1 MSADVVLLEDE
12 LGDVLEKAI
21 RGCNLSVDHVARTAG
36 ISRDK
41 LGDAMDYRSELT
53 SAELE
58 RLANVVHLNE
68 VGLCALAQGK
78 YPLPDIPGLPFSL
91 ECLRMKHGVGVANAY
106 LISVPGESTG
116 LLFDTGPSFTAL
128 QNHWPKNLKKI
139 NAVFLTHLE
148 AEHAG
153 GLCDVVDCYG
163 VPSVF
168 VPEGC
173 SAPCGEAL
181 SDGDVYRCGVF
192 EVTAYSTPGHSSA
205 HFCYRVHLVDG
216 GSGGAEVL
224 ISGDLL
230 FAGSAG
236 GGYFC
241 CQQQQ
246 RNLQR
251 ILTLCPAQ
259 AVIAP
264 GHGPLSTV
272 GHERKFN
279 PFVT

>member
-1 MSADVVLLEDE
+1 MPVTLVPLEDE

-21 RGCNLSVDHVARTAG
+21 RGCKLAVDEVARAAG

-53 SAELE
+53 CAELE
-58 RLANVVHLNE
+58 RLAKVVHLNE

-91 ECLRMKHGVGVANAY
+91 ECLRMPHGVGVANAY
-106 LISVPGESTG
+106 LISVPGESSG

-128 QNHWPKNLKKI
+128 QNQWPKNLKMVEAI
-139 NAVFLTHLE
+139 FLTHLE

-153 GLCDVVDCYG
+153 GLGDAVDCYG

-173 SAPCGEAL
+173 RAPCGKAL
-181 SDGDVYRCGVF
+181 ADGAVSRCGSF
-192 EVTAYSTPGHSSA
+192 KVTAYSTPGHSSA
-205 HFCYRVHLVDG
+205 HYCYRVSLINAVLG
-216 GSGGAEVL
+216 GGEVL
-224 ISGDLL
+224 ISGDLI

-246 RNLQR
+246 ANLR
-251 ILTLCPAQ
+251 KILALCPAQ
-259 AVIAP
+259 AVLAP

-272 GHERKFN
+272 GHERRFN
-279 PFVT
+279 PFVN

>member
-1 MSADVVLLEDE
+1 MPDTLVPLEDE

-21 RGCNLSVDHVARTAG
+21 RGCKLSVDDVAREAG

-53 SAELE
+53 CSELE
-58 RLANVVHLNE
+58 CLAKVVHLNE
-68 VGLCALAQGK
+68 VGLCALALGK

-91 ECLRMKHGVGVANAY
+91 ECLRMPHGVGVANAY
-106 LISVPGESTG
+106 LISVPGESSG

-128 QNHWPKNLKKI
+128 QSNWPKGLKTVE
-139 NAVFLTHLE
+139 AVFLTHLE

-163 VPSVF
+163 VPSVY
-168 VPEGC
+168 VPEG
-173 SAPCGEAL
+173 SRVRCGEAL
-181 SDGDVYRCGVF
+181 ADGAVRRSGSF

-205 HFCYRVHLVDG
+205 HYCYRVRLINEFPG
-216 GSGGAEVL
+216 KGEVL
-224 ISGDLL
+224 ISGDLI

-246 RNLQR
+246 ENLR
-251 ILTLCPAQ
+251 RVLAICPEK

>member
-1 MSADVVLLEDE
+1 MPATVVPLEDE

-21 RGCNLSVDHVARTAG
+21 RGCRLSVDDVARETG

-53 SAELE
+53 CAELAC
-58 RLANVVHLNE
+58 LAKVVNLNE

-91 ECLRMKHGVGVANAY
+91 ECLRMPHGVGVANAY
-106 LISVPGESTG
+106 LISVPGESSG

-128 QNHWPKNLKKI
+128 QSHWPKRLRKI
-139 NAVFLTHLE
+139 EAVFLTHLE

-153 GLCDVVDCYG
+153 GLCDVVDCFG
-163 VPSVF
+163 VPSVY
-168 VPEGC
+168 VPEG
-173 SAPCGEAL
+173 SQAPCGEAL
-181 SDGDVYRCGVF
+181 ADGEVSRCGNF

-205 HFCYRVHLVDG
+205 HYCYRVSLLHG
-216 GSGGAEVL
+216 YSGIAEVL
-224 ISGDLL
+224 ISGDLI

-246 RNLQR
+246 KNLQR
-251 ILTLCPAQ
+251 ILTLFPEQ

-272 GHERKFN
+272 GHERRFN
-279 PFVT
+279 PFVI

>member
-1 MSADVVLLEDE
+1 MPDTLVPLEDE

-21 RGCNLSVDHVARTAG
+21 RGCKLSLDDVAREAG
-36 ISRDK
+36 ISQDK
-41 LGDAMDYRSELT
+41 LRDAMDYRNELT
-53 SAELE
+53 CSELE
-58 RLANVVHLNE
+58 RLSKVLHLNE

-91 ECLRMKHGVGVANAY
+91 KCLRMRHGVGVANAY
-106 LISVPGESTG
+106 LISVPGEPSG

-128 QNHWPKNLKKI
+128 QSDWPKNLQKVK
-139 NAVFLTHLE
+139 AVFLTHLE

-168 VPEGC
+168 VPQGC
-173 SAPCGEAL
+173 RPPCGEAL
-181 SDGDVYRCGVF
+181 VDGAVRHCGIF

-205 HFCYRVHLVDG
+205 HYCYRVRLLNNC
-216 GSGGAEVL
+216 SGGGEVL
-224 ISGDLL
+224 ISGDLI

-246 RNLQR
+246 NNLR
-251 ILTLCPAQ
+251 KILSLCPEQ
-259 AVIAP
+259 TVLAP

-279 PFVT
+279 PFVN

>member
-1 MSADVVLLEDE
+1 MPITMVPLEDE

-21 RGCNLSVDHVARTAG
+21 RGCKLAVDDVAREAG

-53 SAELE
+53 CAELE
-58 RLANVVHLNE
+58 RLAKVIHLNE
-68 VGLCALAQGK
+68 VGLCALALGK

-91 ECLRMKHGVGVANAY
+91 ECLRMPHGVGVANAY
-106 LISVPGESTG
+106 LISVPGGSSG

-128 QNHWPKNLKKI
+128 QSHWPKNLKTVE
-139 NAVFLTHLE
+139 AVFLTHLE

-163 VPSVF
+163 VPSVY

-173 SAPCGEAL
+173 RAPCGEAL
-181 SDGDVYRCGVF
+181 TDGAVSRCGYF

-205 HFCYRVHLVDG
+205 HYCYRVRLING
-216 GSGGAEVL
+216 FPGNAEVL
-224 ISGDLL
+224 ISGDLI
-230 FAGSAG
+230 FTGSAG

-246 RNLQR
+246 KNLQK
-251 ILTLCPAQ
+251 ILALCPAQ
-259 AVIAP
+259 AVLAP

-272 GHERKFN
+272 GHERRFN
-279 PFVT
+279 PFVM